1 MTTSELTEFPAA
13 GPTGMINAV
22 HLYDVVDQTE
32 LADALT
38 AGYVREQT
46 HPSEPLSILNYTER
60 CVIVPGAWNL
70 TTLACRGLI
79 YRSDTGE
86 VVARG
91 FAKFFNYGQEGA
103 PVLDMDASVLATD
116 KKDGSLGIIYP
127 LPSGGWAV
135 ATRGSFSSEQALHA
149 TRVLADRYGDFK
161 PADDVTT
168 LVEIVYPANRIVLD
182 YGDVDDLILLGGQP
196 LDGSRP
202 VPPASM
208 QAIADWSGPVTE
220 TLMVGSFAEVLAM
233 PDRPNAEGFVV
244 YDLTT
249 GALVKLKQA
258 DYVELHRIVTNLTAR
273 KVHDHLLTG
282 KPLEDFLAPLPDEF
296 HTWTR
301 QVADEIRRAVHD
313 QLEELVCTY
322 EDAVGEVIAAN
333 PWWRDR
339 SQRTTREGRKA
350 YATVATSPKFRE
362 DSWALFALFDDR
374 DICPELLKRSRPEPY
389 LTPTGRTYTEDNA

>member
-1 MTTSELTEFPAA
+1 M
-13 GPTGMINAV
+13 
-22 HLYDVVDQTE
+22 HLYDVIDQTE
-32 LADALT
+32 LTEALA
-38 AGYVREQT
+38 AGHVREQT

-60 CVIVPGAWNL
+60 CVIVPGAWNP

-91 FAKFFNYGQEGA
+91 FAKFFNHGQDGA
-103 PVLDMDASVLATD
+103 PVLGMDASVLVTD

-127 LPSGGWAV
+127 VPSGGYAV
-135 ATRGSFSSEQALHA
+135 ATRGSFASEQALHA
-149 TRVLADRYGDFK
+149 TRVLADRYGDYK
-161 PADDVTT
+161 PADEVTT

-182 YGDVDDLILLGGQP
+182 YGGYDDLILLGGQP
-196 LDGSRP
+196 LDGGRP

-208 QAIADWSGPVTE
+208 QATCGWTGPVTE
-220 TLMVGSFAEVLAM
+220 TLMVGTFAEVLAM
-233 PDRPNAEGFVV
+233 PDRVNAEGFVV

-282 KPLEDFLAPLPDEF
+282 KPLDDFIAPLPDEF
-296 HTWTR
+296 HAWTR
-301 QVADEIRRAVHD
+301 QVADGIKATVRGQRED
-313 QLEELVCTY
+313 LVCTY
-322 EDAVGEVIAAN
+322 EDVVGEVITAN

-339 SQRTTREGRKA
+339 SQRTTRDGRKA
-350 YATVATSPKFRE
+350 YAAVATSPKYRE
-362 DSWALFALFDDR
+362 HSWALFALLDDR
-374 DICPELLKRSRPEPY
+374 DIGPELLKRARPEPFI
-389 LTPTGRTYTEDNA
+389 TPTGRTYTEDNA